1 MKTWL
6 REHRMAVSAA
16 LARIRGTP
24 GGFSFNVLVIA
35 LALMLPLAGL
45 TLLENLRPVSR
56 ELAVEPEISV
66 FLSTEVARDRAQ
78 AMADD
83 IRRAAQQSGL
93 RVSLG
98 FVSRDQA
105 LEAMKARAG
114 LGDVVGA
121 LGSNPLPD
129 AYVVRVAGSGED
141 ADGAAA
147 SGKAGASRI
156 EKLAGALEK
165 IDGVETVQLDA
176 AWVKRLA
183 ALVQLATMVL
193 ALLAATLCGVVL
205 AVVFNTIRLQ
215 IVTQHEEIGVARL
228 LGATDA
234 FVARPFYYMGGLL
247 GLAAGALA
255 LLGVLGALALLNT
268 AVGQLAS
275 LYGSS
280 FLLQP
285 LNAQTVAGLLAASA
299 ALGVAGAALS
309 VRRALR
315 SAD

>member
-1 MKTWL
+1 MKTWF
-6 REHRMAVSAA
+6 REHSMALSAA
-16 LARIRGTP
+16 LARIRSMP
-24 GGFSFNVLVIA
+24 GSFGFNVLVIA
-35 LALMLPLAGL
+35 LALLLPLAGL

-78 AMADD
+78 AIADD
-83 IRRAAQQSGL
+83 IREAAQQAGVKAQL
-93 RVSLG
+93 DYIPREK
-98 FVSRDQA
+98 A

-114 LGDVVGA
+114 LGDVVAA

-129 AYVVRVAGSGED
+129 AYVVRIGGSDHADDGE
-141 ADGAAA
+141 GAAPA
-147 SGKAGASRI
+147 RI
-156 EKLAGALEK
+156 EKLAAALQK
-165 IDGVETVQLDA
+165 IAGVETVQLDA

-183 ALVQLATMVL
+183 ALLQLASSVL

-234 FVARPFYYMGGLL
+234 FVARPFYYMGGVL

-255 LLGVLGALALLNT
+255 LLAVLGALGLLNT
-268 AVGQLAS
+268 SVGQLAS
-275 LYGSS
+275 LYGSA

-285 LNAQTVAGLLAASA
+285 LNPQTVAGLLAASA
-299 ALGVAGAALS
+299 ALGVVGAALS

-315 SAD
+315 IAG

>member
-1 MKTWL
+1 MRSWL
-6 REHRMAVSAA
+6 REHAMAMSAA
-16 LARIRGTP
+16 LARIRSLP
-24 GGFSFNVLVIA
+24 GSFSFNVLVIA

-56 ELAVEPEISV
+56 ELAVEPELSV

-78 AMADD
+78 GLADD
-83 IRRAAQQSGL
+83 IRKAAQQAGVNVRL
-93 RVSLG
+93 D
-98 FVSRDQA
+98 FISREKA
-105 LEAMKARAG
+105 LESMKARAG

-129 AYVVRVAGSGED
+129 AYVVHIGGGAVAGD
-141 ADGAAA
+141 DQDGAAVP
-147 SGKAGASRI
+147 KRI
-156 EKLAGALEK
+156 ESLAATLEK
-165 IDGVETVQLDA
+165 LEGVETVQLDA

-183 ALVQLATMVL
+183 ALLQLATSVL
-193 ALLAATLCGVVL
+193 GMLAATLCGVVL

-255 LLGVLGALALLNT
+255 LLAVLGALALLNT
-268 AVGQLAS
+268 SVGQLAS
-275 LYGSS
+275 LYGSA

-285 LNAQTVAGLLAASA
+285 LNPQTVAGLLAASA
-299 ALGVAGAALS
+299 ALGVLGASLS

-315 SAD
+315 LAD

>member
-1 MKTWL
+1 MKTWI
-6 REHRMAVSAA
+6 REHSMALSAA
-16 LARIRGTP
+16 MARIRSMP
-24 GGFSFNVLVIA
+24 GSFGFNVLVIA

-66 FLSTEVARDRAQ
+66 FLATDVARDRAQ
-78 AMADD
+78 AIADD
-83 IRRAAQQSGL
+83 IRLAAKQAG
-93 RVSLG
+93 VSAKLDYIP
-98 FVSRDQA
+98 REKA
-105 LEAMKARAG
+105 LDAMKARAG
-114 LGDVVGA
+114 LGDVVAA

-129 AYVVRVAGSGED
+129 AYVVRIAGAGHGEGD
-141 ADGAAA
+141 DAAA
-147 SGKAGASRI
+147 PARI
-156 EKLAGALEK
+156 EKLAAALQQVAG
-165 IDGVETVQLDA
+165 IETVQLDA

-183 ALVQLATMVL
+183 ALLQLASSVL

-234 FVARPFYYMGGLL
+234 FVARPFYYMGGVL

-255 LLGVLGALALLNT
+255 LLAVVGALALLNT
-268 AVGQLAS
+268 SVGQLAS
-275 LYGSS
+275 LYGSA

-299 ALGVAGAALS
+299 ALGVLGAALS

-315 SAD
+315 SAE